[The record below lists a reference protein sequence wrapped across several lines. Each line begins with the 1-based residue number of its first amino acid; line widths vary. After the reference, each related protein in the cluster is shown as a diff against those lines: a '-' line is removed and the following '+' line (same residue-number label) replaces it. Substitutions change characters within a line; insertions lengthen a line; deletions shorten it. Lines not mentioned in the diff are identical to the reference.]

1 MQLKAFQINYIEG
14 IRQKNKLNGE
24 IYITDIRPGFIDTA
38 MSKGDGL
45 FWVAPTSK
53 AGTQIYKAIEKR
65 RK

>member
-1 MQLKAFQINYIEG
+1 
-14 IRQKNKLNGE
+14 LNGE